1 MNISAITTRIIIIAG
16 STYVREGKGSL
27 LPSGRCWS
35 GQREK
40 KKKRREMT
48 FPHGHRING
57 QEMDNQSG
65 GCCWC
70 CNLVKH
76 THSDIRWCHPCSQSA
91 SSRTDKCISGL
102 GTPFGSSLPRTVRWS
117 STFRWW
123 PPLEVEE
130 KDTKDC
136 NLLVNVWSLDTQ
148 RPQFIRAIK
157 WSFSFVL
164 SCPLPFSSDSI
175 VTRHAS
181 PLPHLSM
188 WLVTGNSG
196 MHWQDFFF
204 GSQTESRKLQSSV
217 VSHLSP
223 NFKFPRFAGSEESE
237 QNSI

>member
-1 MNISAITTRIIIIAG
+1 
-16 STYVREGKGSL
+16 
-27 LPSGRCWS
+27 
-35 GQREK
+35 
-40 KKKRREMT
+40 MT

-70 CNLVKH
+70 CSLVKH

-136 NLLVNVWSLDTQ
+136 NLLVNVWTHNARNLSEQL
-148 RPQFIRAIK
+148 
-157 WSFSFVL
+157 SGHSHFSCLVL
-164 SCPLPFSSDSI
+164 SSTILQWFNCNAACLTFAAFIHVIGDRELRNALAGLLLRIADGVTEAAIICRLAFIAEFQIPTLCRVWRERTKFNLVLPRKMEMKWGEYLKWNEMKQVHFG
-175 VTRHAS
+175 
-181 PLPHLSM
+181 
-188 WLVTGNSG
+188 TGK
-196 MHWQDFFF
+196 
-204 GSQTESRKLQSSV
+204 TT
-217 VSHLSP
+217 
-223 NFKFPRFAGSEESE
+223 
-237 QNSI
+237 